1 MGSTTNFP
9 IEEDLQHQQSKLSM
23 DKKILKNSKK
33 IHKKGSKKKNAYS
46 SNKDDNKKAE
56 EISKKSAASLR
67 QSGNTKKTHKKTS
80 KKKNDYSSGKGK
92 KAKEIS
98 KKSAGLKQSGNGCL
112 VNNCLDLAV
121 SYINLLRTK
130 VANYQKQ
137 VARLGKLTA
146 ATLGKFAKQNSFVR
160 TVDHLVAAGG
170 GDLRNLSCGSSTNN
184 TGTYVLSTKNKFKY
198 MSIFGGSYGFV
209 GVTSHWKCIII
220 FKMVSY
226 SLCYS
231 VKSQPSSQIHS
242 HKWGIKST
250 LA

>member
-1 MGSTTNFP
+1 MTHGGAQTNSLMGSNTKFP
-9 IEEDLQHQQSKLSM
+9 SEEDLQPQQSKLAM
-23 DKKILKNSKK
+23 NKKLLKNTKK

-56 EISKKSAASLR
+56 EISNKSATSLM
-67 QSGNTKKTHKKTS
+67 QSGNTKKHKKTS
-80 KKKNDYSSGKGK
+80 KMKNAYSSENNKGK

-98 KKSAGLKQSGNGCL
+98 KKAPVSLKQSGNGCL

-146 ATLGKFAKQNSFVR
+146 ATLVKFTKQNSFVR

-184 TGTYVLSTKNKFKY
+184 TG
-198 MSIFGGSYGFV
+198 
-209 GVTSHWKCIII
+209 
-220 FKMVSY
+220 
-226 SLCYS
+226 
-231 VKSQPSSQIHS
+231 
-242 HKWGIKST
+242 
-250 LA
+250 A